1 MSKTIFELMGLAGIF
16 IFLAGLHQIWIAREE
31 AMFWTERF
39 LRIFT
44 ASLRQPEAAVAPAP
58 SAADAPQHRAP
69 RTLNLIG
76 GFGLLALGSFLV
88 LASLAIAVFA

>member
-16 IFLAGLHQIWIAREE
+16 IFLAGLHQLWIAREE
-31 AMFWTERF
+31 AMFWTVRF

-44 ASLRQPEAAVAPAP
+44 ESLRQREAAVSSAPATP
-58 SAADAPQHRAP
+58 DAPQHRAP

-76 GFGLLALGSFLV
+76 GFGLLALGSFLL

>member
-1 MSKTIFELMGLAGIF
+1 MSNTIYELMGLAGIF
-16 IFLAGLHQIWIAREE
+16 IFLAGLHQLWIAREE

-44 ASLRQPEAAVAPAP
+44 ASLRQREAAQSPAAPA
-58 SAADAPQHRAP
+58 AASFVHRTP